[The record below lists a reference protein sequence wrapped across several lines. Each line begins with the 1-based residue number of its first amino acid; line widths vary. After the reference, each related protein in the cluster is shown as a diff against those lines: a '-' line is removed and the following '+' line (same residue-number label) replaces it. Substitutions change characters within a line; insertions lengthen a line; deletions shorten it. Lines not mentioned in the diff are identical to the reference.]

1 MAAAMSVS
9 AVVPPAA
16 AVARAR
22 TLLCVPATARAPRE
36 MAAEVAAAAALG
48 ADLAELRLD
57 RLAGFAPRR
66 DLPALLAK
74 PRTLPALVTYRWVRP
89 PPLGT
94 RLISLGKA
102 QSSSVDLPMGSESW
116 LVLYWGLPK

>member
-36 MAAEVAAAAALG
+36 MAAEVAAAALG

-89 PPLGT
+89 PPSGT